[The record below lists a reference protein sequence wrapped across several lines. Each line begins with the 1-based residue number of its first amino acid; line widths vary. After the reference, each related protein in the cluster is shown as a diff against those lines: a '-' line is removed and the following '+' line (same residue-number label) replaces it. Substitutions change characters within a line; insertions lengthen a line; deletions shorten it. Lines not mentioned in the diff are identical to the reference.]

1 MLNTPSG
8 KTLPRILQEGGVH
21 IESPCGG
28 AGTCGK
34 CGVTVLSGE
43 APPPSLDERAFNLGA
58 RKRLACRL
66 VPAGD
71 MTVELCGPAFLNAS
85 SEEEK
90 EKKEEMV
97 SSDESSISSVS
108 PVKKGIS
115 SFLGLAADIGTTTL
129 EVALVDLNTG
139 RELAS
144 RSALNPQARFGMD
157 VLSRISHVMARPES
171 LQEMRGMI
179 AKTLDAI
186 TEALCREAG
195 ASPSAIERVAAA
207 GNCAMLHILMGVNPA
222 PLGAFPFKPAFMEAL
237 DIPAAEVGLKG
248 LARLYCPPSA
258 SAFIGADIVAGICA
272 SGLARR
278 EGNALFIDIGTNGE
292 MVLSRGGKLAS
303 CSCAAGPALEG
314 MNISHGSRAAPGA
327 VEDVFIGADGL
338 VRLKIVG
345 RQDPVAG
352 YPPFD
357 TAPPLLGLC
366 GSGVLAA
373 VREFLRVGLLRTD
386 GAFTG
391 QGGLPGGALAALY
404 AEDGL
409 SVRLGGGIAVTQKDV
424 RQVQLAKGAL
434 LSGVHALL
442 AYTGLAVRDLDAVLV
457 AGQFGAHLPAGLL
470 TDCGVIPPGLEKK
483 VEYLGN
489 TSKTGARLALTSP
502 AARREME
509 ELAREIEYLDLSALA
524 NYESLFLR
532 CLNFD

>member
-8 KTLPRILQEGGVH
+8 KTLLRILREGGVH

-34 CGVTVLSGE
+34 CGVMVLSGE
-43 APPPSLDERAFNLGA
+43 APPPSLNERAFNLGD
-58 RKRLACRL
+58 RRRLACRL
-66 VPAGD
+66 VPAENI
-71 MTVELCGPAFLNAS
+71 TVELCGPAFLNVLSEEEVVS
-85 SEEEK
+85 SEESSTSM
-90 EKKEEMV
+90 KKE
-97 SSDESSISSVS
+97 ISSS
-108 PVKKGIS
+108 
-115 SFLGLAADIGTTTL
+115 LGLAADIGTTTL
-129 EVALVDLNTG
+129 EAALVDLNTG

-171 LQEMRGMI
+171 LQEMRGMLT
-179 AKTLDAI
+179 KTLDAMA
-186 TEALCREAG
+186 EALCREVG
-195 ASPSAIERVAAA
+195 ARPSAIEQVAAA

-222 PLGAFPFKPAFMEAL
+222 PLGAFPFTPAFTEAL
-237 DIPAAEVGLKG
+237 DVPAAEAGLKG

-258 SAFIGADIVAGICA
+258 SAFIGADIVAGVCA
-272 SGLARR
+272 SGLTRR
-278 EGNALFIDIGTNGE
+278 EGNTLFIDIGTNGE

-314 MNISHGSRAAPGA
+314 MNISHGSHAAPGA

-345 RQDPVAG
+345 RQGVG

-391 QGGLPGGALAALY
+391 RGGLPGEVLAALY

-409 SVRLGGGIAVTQKDV
+409 SIRLGGGIAVTQKDV

-434 LSGVHALL
+434 LSGAHALL
-442 AYTGLAVRDLDAVLV
+442 AYTGLEVRDLDAVLV
-457 AGQFGAHLPAGLL
+457 AGQFGAHLSAGLL

-489 TSKTGARLALTSP
+489 TSKAGARLALNSS

-509 ELAREIEYLDLSALA
+509 ELAREIAYLDLSALA
-524 NYESLFLR
+524 NYEPLFLR